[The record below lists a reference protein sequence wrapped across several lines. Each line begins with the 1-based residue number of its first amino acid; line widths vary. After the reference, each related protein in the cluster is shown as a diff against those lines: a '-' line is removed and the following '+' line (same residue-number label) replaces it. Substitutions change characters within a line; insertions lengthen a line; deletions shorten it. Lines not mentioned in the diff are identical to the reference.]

1 MYVYYTY
8 GGVRTQT
15 GTEMDE
21 HNIYTKGQW
30 NQTEIPTY
38 LSLAFEYE
46 YGGVR
51 TQPGLKWEMDEHN
64 MYLLN

>member
-1 MYVYYTY
+1 
-8 GGVRTQT
+8 
-15 GTEMDE
+15 MDE

-51 TQPGLKWEMDEHN
+51 TQTGSEMDEHN